1 MNVIPKKNGKLS
13 VSITSNFQPIK
24 TNSIGKSAVTITIK
38 LLNQLFLNTKYILLN
53 KDRIY
58 FFILF
63 NTVTSGI
70 IGVDFLVT
78 SCRISSVW
86 RTVKQ
91 RYNPIPKI
99 TDSIFR
105 YIFAS
110 RYETPPSSK

>member
-1 MNVIPKKNGKLS
+1 MNVIPNKNGKLS
-13 VSITSNFQPIK
+13 VNTTFNFQPIK
-24 TNSIGKSAVTITIK
+24 TNSIGESAVTITIK
-38 LLNQLFLNTKYILLN
+38 LLNQLFLNTEYILLN

-63 NTVTSGI
+63 NTITSGF

-86 RTVKQ
+86 RIVKQ

-99 TDSIFR
+99 TDNIFSCT
-105 YIFAS
+105 FAS
-110 RYETPPSSK
+110 R